1 MSNTSQTSALPALL
15 RSQDLSGGPAGET
28 IVHELTFEWTPGL
41 HWVCGDE
48 GSGKTSLL
56 RLLAGD
62 LPAIRG
68 SVDRPPGGV
77 FWADLRGSEHDQTT
91 VQACWD
97 QLQALHPNWQKTL
110 EQDLIEALDMERH
123 RHKPLFMLSTGSRRK
138 VMLVA
143 SLASGASVT
152 LLDQPFVSLD
162 HVSLRVIKD
171 FLSEAAAHTSRAWI
185 VADYEVP
192 EGQTPASVLDL
203 STSKP

>member
-1 MSNTSQTSALPALL
+1 
-15 RSQDLSGGPAGET
+15 
-28 IVHELTFEWTPGL
+28 L

-62 LPAIRG
+62 LPALKG
-68 SVDRPPGGV
+68 SVDRPLGGV
-77 FWADLRGSEHDQTT
+77 FWVDLKGSEHDQTT

-97 QLQALHPNWQKTL
+97 PLKPHYPNWQHAI

-143 SLASGASVT
+143 ALASGASVT

-162 HVSLRVIKD
+162 QVSVRVIKD
-171 FLSEAAAHTSRAWI
+171 FLAEAAAHPCRAWI

-192 EGQTPASVLDL
+192 QDLTLNSVLDL
-203 STSKP
+203 SQLKP

>member
-1 MSNTSQTSALPALL
+1 MSNTSQTSALHTLL
-15 RSQDLSGGPAGET
+15 RSHRLSGGPSDET
-28 IVHELTFEWTPGL
+28 IVHELSFEWTPGL

-62 LPAIRG
+62 LPALHG
-68 SVDRPPGGV
+68 GVDRPSGGV
-77 FWADLRGSEHDQTT
+77 FWADLKGSEHDPTT

-97 QLQALHPNWQKTL
+97 QLQALHPNWQHAL

-143 SLASGASVT
+143 ALASGAGVT

-162 HVSLRVIKD
+162 AVSVRVIKD

-192 EGQTPASVLDL
+192 EGLTPASVLDL
-203 STSKP
+203 SQLKP

>member
-1 MSNTSQTSALPALL
+1 MLITSQTSDLPALL
-15 RSQDLSGGPAGET
+15 RSHHLSGGPSGET
-28 IVHELTFEWTPGL
+28 IIHDLSFAWWPGL

-62 LPAIRG
+62 LPALQG
-68 SVDRPPGGV
+68 TVDRPSDGV
-77 FWADLRGSEHDQTT
+77 FWAALKGSEHDQTT

-97 QLQALHPNWQKTL
+97 QLQTLYPTWQHALQ
-110 EQDLIEALDMERH
+110 EDLIQALDMERH

-143 SLASGASVT
+143 ALASGASVT

-162 HVSLRVIKD
+162 AVSVRVIKD
-171 FLSEAAAHTSRAWI
+171 FLSEAAAHPSRAWI

-192 EGQTPASVLDL
+192 QDLSPNSVLTV
-203 STSKP
+203 S

>member
-1 MSNTSQTSALPALL
+1 MSTSNHSARLPGLL
-15 RSQDLSGGPAGET
+15 RCHRVSGGPAGET
-28 IVHELTFEWTPGL
+28 TIHDLSFDWLPGL

-48 GSGKTSLL
+48 GCGKTSLL

-62 LPAIRG
+62 LPALHGWI
-68 SVDRPPGGV
+68 DRPTGKV
-77 FWADLRGSEHDQTT
+77 FWAELKGSEHDQTT

-97 QLQALHPNWQKTL
+97 RLQTLYPTWQHGL

-123 RHKPLFMLSTGSRRK
+123 RHKPLYMLSTGSRRK

-143 SLASGASVT
+143 ALASGANVT

-162 HVSLRVIKD
+162 HVSVRVIKD
-171 FLSEAAAHTSRAWI
+171 FLSEAAAHPSRAWI

-192 EGQTPASVLDL
+192 HDLAPNSVLDL
-203 STSKP
+203 NAHKP